1 MYMRK
6 LHPWLLGMILGLM
19 PCMVSA
25 SENDSIKVGDLL
37 QKASL
42 LPADSCRI
50 LFFAKSLLGV
60 SYVANTLD
68 ETDEEALVVYLDK
81 VDCTT
86 FVETVLALSLTDKN
100 GKSDFG
106 SYKQALQCIRYRNGK
121 QAGYASRLHYFSDWI
136 KDNEQKGIVHE
147 RTGELRLAVSQVL
160 NLDFMS
166 THPDNYRQLK
176 NNPSIISQMIEIEGR
191 WKNVPV
197 SYLPKSCLNVSP
209 EELDIRNGDIIA
221 ITTNIKGLDV
231 VHTGF
236 ACWMDGKLHL
246 LHASS
251 VMKKVILDPQSLFD
265 YSKNKK
271 AHTGVR
277 VISFSSLKQ

>member
-136 KDNEQKGIVHE
+136 KDNE
-147 RTGELRLAVSQVL
+147 
-160 NLDFMS
+160 
-166 THPDNYRQLK
+166 K
-176 NNPSIISQMIEIEGR
+176 NIIIEKIIINFR
-191 WKNVPV
+191 
-197 SYLPKSCLNVSP
+197 YL
-209 EELDIRNGDIIA
+209 
-221 ITTNIKGLDV
+221 
-231 VHTGF
+231 F
-236 ACWMDGKLHL
+236 
-246 LHASS
+246 
-251 VMKKVILDPQSLFD
+251 F
-265 YSKNKK
+265 
-271 AHTGVR
+271 
-277 VISFSSLKQ
+277 

>member
-1 MYMRK
+1 M
-6 LHPWLLGMILGLM
+6 
-19 PCMVSA
+19 
-25 SENDSIKVGDLL
+25 
-37 QKASL
+37 
-42 LPADSCRI
+42 
-50 LFFAKSLLGV
+50 
-60 SYVANTLD
+60 
-68 ETDEEALVVYLDK
+68 
-81 VDCTT
+81 DCTT

-147 RTGELRLAVSQVL
+147 RTGELGLAVSQVL

-277 VISFSSLKQ
+277 VISFSSL